1 MNVPLY
7 VDHIT
12 SAESGY
18 IIESVQ
24 SKGQTVYGE
33 VLVSSLL
40 VGDPHNATLI
50 TAPPI
55 RSNPQ
60 NHGQLLGLLAS

>member
-7 VDHIT
+7 VDHVT
-12 SAESGY
+12 SAESGF
-18 IIESVQ
+18 IIEGVQ
-24 SKGQTVYGE
+24 SKGQSVYGE
-33 VLVSSLL
+33 VLASSLL
-40 VGDPHNATLI
+40 VGDPKNATLI

-60 NHGQLLGLLAS
+60 NHRQLLRFLAL

>member
-7 VDHIT
+7 VDHVT
-12 SAESGY
+12 SAKSGY
-18 IIESVQ
+18 LIERVR
-24 SKGQTVYGE
+24 SKGQIVYGE
-33 VLVSSLL
+33 VLAASLI
-40 VGDPHNATLI
+40 VGDPHNPIHI

-60 NHGQLLGLLAS
+60 NYGQLLRFLAS

>member
-7 VDHIT
+7 VDHVT

-18 IIESVQ
+18 IIEKVRAEGQ
-24 SKGQTVYGE
+24 SVYGE
-33 VLVSSLL
+33 VVASSLL

-55 RSNPQ
+55 RSNSQ
-60 NHGQLLGLLAS
+60 NFAELLQFLAS